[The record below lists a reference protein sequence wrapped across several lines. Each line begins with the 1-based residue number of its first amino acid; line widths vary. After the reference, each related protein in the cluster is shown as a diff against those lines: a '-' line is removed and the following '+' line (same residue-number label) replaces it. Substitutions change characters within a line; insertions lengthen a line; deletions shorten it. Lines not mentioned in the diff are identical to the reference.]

1 MDARN
6 SRKVPTTTTKRS
18 FRFAISSYV
27 RDRALVF
34 SERLFVNDSEVIYK
48 KTVAIEPLCAVAAA
62 SGGGKLIKGKM
73 RSF

>member
-6 SRKVPTTTTKRS
+6 SRKVPTTTKRS

-34 SERLFVNDSEVIYK
+34 FERLFVNDSEVIYK
-48 KTVAIEPLCAVAAA
+48 KTVEIEPLCAAAAAAAAAA
-62 SGGGKLIKGKM
+62 SVTT
-73 RSF
+73 S